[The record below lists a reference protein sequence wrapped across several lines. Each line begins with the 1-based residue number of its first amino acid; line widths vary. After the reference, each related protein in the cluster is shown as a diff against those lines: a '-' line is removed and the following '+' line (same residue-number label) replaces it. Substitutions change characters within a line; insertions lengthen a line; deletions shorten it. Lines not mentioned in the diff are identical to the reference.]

1 MSHNYL
7 SFHVSD
13 IAEKLK
19 TKTACEHHPPV
30 VLQCNEKNET
40 ISIHDVFYGRN
51 NGDNSCH
58 NAGSTTCFNQRATD
72 IVRSICRDN
81 STCTVTPSGD
91 IWNFKPSCDALN
103 AQLVV
108 HYICILRGMLSTV
121 FALAIIPV

>member
-1 MSHNYL
+1 MSQNHL

-19 TKTACEHHPPV
+19 TKTACEHDPPV
-30 VLQCNEKNET
+30 VLQCNKNET

-58 NAGSTTCFNQRATD
+58 NAGSTTCFNRRATD
-72 IVRSICRDN
+72 LVRDICRDN
-81 STCTVTPSGD
+81 STCTVLPKGH
-91 IWNFKPSCDALN
+91 IWDFDVRCDKLN

-108 HYICILRGMLSTV
+108 HYICILRGMFSTV
-121 FALAIIPV
+121 FALAIILI